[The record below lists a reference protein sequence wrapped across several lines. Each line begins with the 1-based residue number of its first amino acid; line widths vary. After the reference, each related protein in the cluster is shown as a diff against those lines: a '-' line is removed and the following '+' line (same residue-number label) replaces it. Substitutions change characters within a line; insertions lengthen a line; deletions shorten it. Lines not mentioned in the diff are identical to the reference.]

1 MQRKRF
7 FSKMRTFQITSL
19 GASSFLL
26 FRRWGSP
33 RTGTSGSTT
42 NRTSST
48 IAGTT
53 ASSTGSGGIR
63 VRGRIVR
70 AAMRGRT
77 GNSWIGSRPVIP
89 ASAVPED
96 LVAQVSIFVD
106 IMVFPSLT

>member
-1 MQRKRF
+1 MGA
-7 FSKMRTFQITSL
+7 FSLDI
-19 GASSFLL
+19 

-33 RTGTSGSTT
+33 RTGTSGTTT

-53 ASSTGSGGIR
+53 ASSSGSGGIR

-70 AAMRGRT
+70 AAMRGRA

-96 LVAQVSIFVD
+96 LVAQVYIDFS
-106 IMVFPSLT
+106 